1 MELHELP
8 THGAGPNG
16 GMKIF
21 ALIPLAMDDIV
32 QVPKTRMR
40 KAGGEGGGSFAFRG
54 IDDALNFVSP
64 VMVKH
69 GITPSVQLLQVSHSS
84 CNVIDK
90 YDKQKVMNRS
100 ELVLAVTFFAD
111 DGSWVR
117 SICGGMATDYNDGT
131 ASNKAHAAAM
141 KYAMFFGLMV
151 PVERVALEDGD
162 QDEEQGDSERAPQY
176 VERAADAITPVTRP
190 GDNKSEELMQVSLA
204 AIKKA
209 ADAGDLTLLKNMQ
222 QRARNNAKFSDEQ
235 RNTIVKTINE
245 YVRTIVAKK
254 PPANQPAGTQNKP
267 AATKPPATPASKA
280 APGTTQG
287 AK

>member
-8 THGAGPNG
+8 FFAPGPNG
-16 GMKIF
+16 GMQILD
-21 ALIPLAMDDIV
+21 LIPKVMKDIV
-32 QVPKTRMR
+32 EVPKLRKR
-40 KAGGEGGGSFAFRG
+40 KAGAGDASFAFRG
-54 IDDALNFVSP
+54 IDDALNFISP
-64 VMVKH
+64 ALVKWKV
-69 GITPSVQLLQVSHSS
+69 TPSTQLLQVHHET
-84 CNVIDK
+84 CNVQDRDNK
-90 YDKQKVMNRS
+90 PKTMNRS
-100 ELVLAVTFFAD
+100 EVVLAVTFLAP

-117 SICGGMATDYNDGT
+117 NICGGMATDFNDGT
-131 ASNKAHAAAM
+131 SSNKAHAASE
-141 KYAMFFGLMV
+141 KYNLFFGLMV
-151 PVERVALEDGD
+151 PVERVALEDQD